1 MKRIIINIGLLTSL
15 LIINTSCRDAIDI
28 IQEGELNIDNGMT
41 TINDMDM
48 FLQGSIYNS
57 LNNSNQISFT
67 SQFTDEVGIGPSNS
81 NISSAGTHQFY
92 IETSN
97 AFASAIWQND
107 YLVINRVNR
116 LLEGAK
122 KITPATTE
130 VAKYNSILGEARAAR
145 ALAYLDLFSYF
156 SPNMK
161 DPNALGVIIVNGIP
175 TLNDKPQR
183 SNNSEIYKA
192 IEDDL
197 NFAEQ
202 NISQNASNY
211 LYFTINAINAIRA
224 RYYTYKGD
232 YTNAKTYAQ
241 KVISQSGLTLTTATP
256 TPTGTAGSTAWWT
269 SLNAYGS
276 TNPYVKM
283 LQDGARGEVIFGFS
297 RPLTGSSENIATLY
311 TTNTSTYTGS
321 VIWDMGRNLYN
332 IIANSPGDIRR
343 YAYLDV
349 SSKIDPNY
357 LTSVDYKTSDGLVI
371 KKYPGKYTG
380 ALQLKN
386 DIKVIRLSEMY
397 LILAEC
403 AASSN
408 DLAGVATNLKA
419 IRDARNYQGPTTLPI
434 YSNTTQAWQDILKER
449 RVELAFEGHRYIDLR
464 RLGKIAGVSIDR
476 SIVDDMS
483 KTLPIT
489 LSIDD
494 YRFTLPIPRDELQG
508 NPTIQQN
515 TGYANQ

>member
-1 MKRIIINIGLLTSL
+1 MKRIIINIGLITSL
-15 LIINTSCRDAIDI
+15 LILNTSCRDAIDI
-28 IQEGELNIDNGMT
+28 VQDGELTLDKAMT
-41 TINDMDM
+41 NTSDMDM
-48 FLQGSIYNS
+48 FLQGSVYSS

-81 NISSAGTHQFY
+81 NISSAGTHQFFVDVA
-92 IETSN
+92 N
-97 AFASAIWQND
+97 GFASSIWLND
-107 YLVINRVNR
+107 YYTINRVNR

-122 KITPATTE
+122 NISPGATE
-130 VAKYNSILGEARAAR
+130 VARYNSILGEARAAR
-145 ALAYLDLFSYF
+145 ALSYLDLLSYF

-161 DPNALGVIIVNGIP
+161 DPNALGVIIATGVSSLG
-175 TLNDKPQR
+175 DKPQR
-183 SNNSEIYKA
+183 SNNSEVYKA
-192 IEDDL
+192 IEEDL

-202 NISQNASNY
+202 NINQSASNY
-211 LYFTINAINAIRA
+211 LFFTINAINAIRA

-232 YTNAKTYAQ
+232 YANAKIYAQ
-241 KVISQSGLTLTTATP
+241 KVISQSGLTLTSATP
-256 TPTGTAGSTAWWT
+256 VPTGTAGSTAWWT

-276 TNPYVKM
+276 TNPYVRM

-297 RPLTGSSENIATLY
+297 RPLTGSSENIASLY
-311 TTNTSTYTGS
+311 TTNTSTYNGS

-332 IIANSPGDIRR
+332 ILAASPGDIRR

-349 SSKIDPNY
+349 TSKIDPNY

-403 AASSN
+403 AASDN
-408 DLAGVATNLKA
+408 DLNGVATNLKA
-419 IRDARNYQGPTTLPI
+419 IRDARNYQGPTALSS
-434 YSNTTQAWQDILKER
+434 YSNVAQAWQDILKER

-464 RLGKIAGVSIDR
+464 RLGKTAGVSIDR

-483 KTLPIT
+483 KTLPTT

-508 NPTIQQN
+508 NPSIQQN
-515 TGYANQ
+515 SGYANQ

>member
-1 MKRIIINIGLLTSL
+1 
-15 LIINTSCRDAIDI
+15 
-28 IQEGELNIDNGMT
+28 
-41 TINDMDM
+41 
-48 FLQGSIYNS
+48 
-57 LNNSNQISFT
+57 
-67 SQFTDEVGIGPSNS
+67 
-81 NISSAGTHQFY
+81 
-92 IETSN
+92 
-97 AFASAIWQND
+97 
-107 YLVINRVNR
+107 
-116 LLEGAK
+116 
-122 KITPATTE
+122 
-130 VAKYNSILGEARAAR
+130 
-145 ALAYLDLFSYF
+145 
-156 SPNMK
+156 
-161 DPNALGVIIVNGIP
+161 
-175 TLNDKPQR
+175 
-183 SNNSEIYKA
+183 
-192 IEDDL
+192 
-197 NFAEQ
+197 
-202 NISQNASNY
+202 
-211 LYFTINAINAIRA
+211 
-224 RYYTYKGD
+224 
-232 YTNAKTYAQ
+232 
-241 KVISQSGLTLTTATP
+241 
-256 TPTGTAGSTAWWT
+256 
-269 SLNAYGS
+269 
-276 TNPYVKM
+276 M